1 MIKIGVFRQKNLTT
15 RDFLMVGFQLE
26 KKIMPFFLKKMFL
39 EGLCTWPIR
48 LRAN

>member
-26 KKIMPFFLKKMFL
+26 KKIMPFFLKKCFWRGCAL
-39 EGLCTWPIR
+39 GPF
-48 LRAN
+48 A